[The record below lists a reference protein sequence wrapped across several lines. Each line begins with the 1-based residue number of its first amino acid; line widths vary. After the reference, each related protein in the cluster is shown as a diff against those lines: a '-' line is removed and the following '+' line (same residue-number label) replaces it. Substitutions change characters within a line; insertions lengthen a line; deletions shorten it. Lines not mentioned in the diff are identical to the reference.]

1 MRPGEETGA
10 GLAPACWPDRKPVR
24 PVVARHSSAASG
36 LNLQTGTRCVPQPGL
51 ESYGWSGRCTP
62 VELGQ
67 PRRSSNCV
75 LVVDTKSGDEFEL
88 SVPSEGALDAF
99 HHPFAYAAKT
109 ETGALTVA

>member
-1 MRPGEETGA
+1 
-10 GLAPACWPDRKPVR
+10 
-24 PVVARHSSAASG
+24 
-36 LNLQTGTRCVPQPGL
+36 
-51 ESYGWSGRCTP
+51 
-62 VELGQ
+62 
-67 PRRSSNCV
+67 V